1 MKIDTRLPV
10 SNWTHVYHDHKGFF
24 KLPVLFCFFELRILF
39 LFFFFFFFLK
49 QIETLKKNCMDV
61 ALKFNLYRGQFTSLL

>member
-24 KLPVLFCFFELRILF
+24 KLPVLFCFFELRI
-39 LFFFFFFFLK
+39 FFFSFFFFLK
-49 QIETLKKNCMDV
+49 QIETLKK
-61 ALKFNLYRGQFTSLL
+61 KLYGCSLEI

>member
-24 KLPVLFCFFELRILF
+24 KLPVSFCFFELRI
-39 LFFFFFFFLK
+39 FFFFFFF
-49 QIETLKKNCMDV
+49 
-61 ALKFNLYRGQFTSLL
+61 F

>member
-24 KLPVLFCFFELRILF
+24 KLPVLFCFFELRI
-39 LFFFFFFFLK
+39 FFFFFL
-49 QIETLKKNCMDV
+49 
-61 ALKFNLYRGQFTSLL
+61 FFF

>member
-39 LFFFFFFFLK
+39 LFFFFFFFFK
-49 QIETLKKNCMDV
+49 ANRDTEEK
-61 ALKFNLYRGQFTSLL
+61 LYGCSLEI

>member
-39 LFFFFFFFLK
+39 LFFFFFFK
-49 QIETLKKNCMDV
+49 ANRDTEEK
-61 ALKFNLYRGQFTSLL
+61 LYGCSLEI

>member
-24 KLPVLFCFFELRILF
+24 KLPVLFCFFELRI
-39 LFFFFFFFLK
+39 FFFFFSFFFFK
-49 QIETLKKNCMDV
+49 QIETLKK
-61 ALKFNLYRGQFTSLL
+61 KLYGCSLEI

>member
-24 KLPVLFCFFELRILF
+24 KLPVLFCFFELRI
-39 LFFFFFFFLK
+39 FFFFFFFK
-49 QIETLKKNCMDV
+49 ANRDTEEKTVWM
-61 ALKFNLYRGQFTSLL
+61 

>member
-24 KLPVLFCFFELRILF
+24 KLPVLFCFFELRIF
-39 LFFFFFFFLK
+39 FFFFFFFLK
-49 QIETLKKNCMDV
+49 QIETLKK
-61 ALKFNLYRGQFTSLL
+61 KLYGCSLEI

>member
-24 KLPVLFCFFELRILF
+24 KLPVLFCFFELRILL
-39 LFFFFFFFLK
+39 LFFFFFFFK
-49 QIETLKKNCMDV
+49 ANRDTEEK
-61 ALKFNLYRGQFTSLL
+61 LYGCSLEI

>member
-24 KLPVLFCFFELRILF
+24 KLPVLFCFFELRI
-39 LFFFFFFFLK
+39 FFFFFFK
-49 QIETLKKNCMDV
+49 ANRDTEEK
-61 ALKFNLYRGQFTSLL
+61 LYGCSLEI

>member
-10 SNWTHVYHDHKGFF
+10 SNWTHVYHEHKGFF

-39 LFFFFFFFLK
+39 LFFFFFFFK
-49 QIETLKKNCMDV
+49 ANRDTEEK
-61 ALKFNLYRGQFTSLL
+61 LYGCSLEI

>member
-39 LFFFFFFFLK
+39 HFFFFFFFK
-49 QIETLKKNCMDV
+49 ANRDTEEK
-61 ALKFNLYRGQFTSLL
+61 LYGCSLEI

>member
-39 LFFFFFFFLK
+39 LFFLFFFFFK
-49 QIETLKKNCMDV
+49 ANRDTEEK
-61 ALKFNLYRGQFTSLL
+61 LYGCSLEI